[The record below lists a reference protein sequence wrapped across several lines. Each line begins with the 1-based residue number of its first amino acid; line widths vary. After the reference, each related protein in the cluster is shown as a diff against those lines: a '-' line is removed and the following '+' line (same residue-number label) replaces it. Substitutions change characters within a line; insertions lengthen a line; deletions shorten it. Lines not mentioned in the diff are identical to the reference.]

1 MTRTAGFNVVHVGE
15 MAPSTLLGSM
25 VLMFIGGA
33 PGSMAG
39 GIKVTSMVLLGVV
52 AWSALKRRSD
62 LVLGR
67 HTVPAEQAA
76 NAVMV
81 VLFSAAALVLAVGML
96 MNTEGHHLSVETPH
110 HWLALVFEAV
120 SAFCTV
126 GLSTGITE
134 LLTPWGKLILVVVMF
149 VGRLGPLCLA
159 IHLSRPAQPARITYP
174 REEISVG

>member
-1 MTRTAGFNVVHVGE
+1 
-15 MAPSTLLGSM
+15 
-25 VLMFIGGA
+25 
-33 PGSMAG
+33 
-39 GIKVTSMVLLGVV
+39 MVLLGVV

-81 VLFSAAALVLAVGML
+81 VLFSAMALVLAVGML

-159 IHLSRPAQPARITYP
+159 MHLSRPAQPARINYP